1 MKIKSINQT
10 GNTISGIVRASK
22 GFDFTQSLKFLDD
35 SGANDRLDVF
45 DTEGGLLQRAMLL
58 NDSPYLVTLS
68 AQDGRD
74 LEVTVQAPDSENA
87 PDETILQSAVDWANR
102 RFWLDI
108 DMEAVKSALAGDDYG
123 DMLVDSFAPM
133 RPANYASAW
142 EALLISVTH
151 AQVYSGLA
159 RKLDDTLAEVFGTK
173 AIFDDDTYYVT
184 PRPFDLL
191 PAIEE
196 ELKGMRFSRQK
207 ASYLTRIP
215 QTIMDESSTYDFL
228 AMREQDGQ
236 AVVATLKKL
245 HGVGA
250 WTSQNVAMRGLP
262 HADVFIDEK
271 STRKAIAPFY
281 YRNLDAITDKNFQET
296 VARFAPYRSF
306 ACYYTYMHHFT
317 NPDKDD

>member
-74 LEVTVQAPDSENA
+74 LEVTVQAPDGESA
-87 PDETILQSAVDWANR
+87 PDETILQSAVDWTNR
-102 RFWLDI
+102 RFWLDM

-173 AIFDDDTYYVT
+173 AIFDDEVYDIT

-250 WTSQNVAMRGLP
+250 WTSQNVTMRGLP